1 MIAHRL
7 STIKSA
13 DRIICMDH
21 GKVAETGTFEELM
34 KKKRI
39 FKKNCLENS
48 EDMKIKGNLNSS
60 PQANPLMKYEKR
72 NHGPLYHTS
81 ATAEG

>member
-34 KKKRI
+34 KKNGYL
-39 FKKNCLENS
+39 KKLLENS
-48 EDMKIKGNLNSS
+48 EDMK
-60 PQANPLMKYEKR
+60 
-72 NHGPLYHTS
+72 
-81 ATAEG
+81 